1 MAVTKN
7 HPINSTLKKAIE
19 YICSPHKAGDIPMV
33 YSYGCLPQTADIE
46 FLWTQNNAR
55 EKSDKGH
62 LARHLIQSFE
72 PGETT
77 PEQAYEI
84 GLKFAEKVLGGK
96 YEFVF
101 ATHIDRG
108 HIHNHIIFNDVN
120 FIDYHRSHINRKW
133 YYNTRKISDRICK
146 KYGLSVIE
154 NPSKNKGKSYK
165 ERTVINKG
173 ISWKQKL
180 QFAIDD
186 VITKSKDWDDF
197 VRLMEQNGYAV
208 KKQNKNISFL
218 ADGRERYMRSKTLGE
233 DYTLEAIIERI
244 EGKRII
250 SKGIHKD
257 DKRIGLLIDIQN
269 CIKAQESRG
278 YEHWAKIHNIKQ
290 LSKTLNFISD
300 NGIETY
306 EELENLEMNIAR
318 DFGRQSERIKEV
330 EGKIKTTS
338 LLIKNVE
345 IYMQLKPIYD
355 KYKKAKNKVQF
366 RDEHF
371 AEITLFEK
379 AIAELKSAEYPQI
392 RALRS
397 DYKSLSIEKEKLYSE
412 YKNLKKK
419 VNEIHTIKTNID
431 SILGA
436 SHRKEPQKSTL
447 IN

>member
-146 KYGLSVIE
+146 EYGLSVIE

-397 DYKSLSIEKEKLYSE
+397 DYKLLSIEKEKLYSE